1 MKMEASAL
9 IDKIIQESKA
19 TPDELISLLTVDS
32 RGALYAKATSVKEK
46 IYDKNIILRGI
57 IEFSSFCRCACT
69 YCGLSCEN
77 IKLPRYRFTENDI
90 LKYAKEAYAAGYR
103 SIILQSGED
112 FSYDADSISRIIRS
126 IKGLGNLILTLS
138 IGERTHEE
146 YTQWFKDGAN
156 RYLLKHETS
165 DEKLY
170 NGLHP
175 HSSFKKR
182 MDCLLDLKSIGYQ
195 IGSGFMVGLPGQT
208 LESLA
213 RDILLLQELSVDMA
227 GIGIYIPHPDTP
239 LAGLVS
245 GSPDLAIACVA
256 LSRILLKK
264 VHLPSTTSIETESTE
279 KYSSLS
285 AGANVIMKKV
295 EPYHYRK
302 LYEIY
307 PNPKIFDKSILEE
320 RKELE
325 KFVLERGL
333 KVERTVQ

>member
-1 MKMEASAL
+1 M
-9 IDKIIQESKA
+9 
-19 TPDELISLLTVDS
+19 V
-32 RGALYAKATSVKEK
+32 
-46 IYDKNIILRGI
+46 
-57 IEFSSFCRCACT
+57 
-69 YCGLSCEN
+69 
-77 IKLPRYRFTENDI
+77 
-90 LKYAKEAYAAGYR
+90 
-103 SIILQSGED
+103 
-112 FSYDADSISRIIRS
+112 
-126 IKGLGNLILTLS
+126 LTLS

-146 YTQWFKDGAN
+146 YAQWYKDGAD

-165 DEKLY
+165 NENLY
-170 NGLHP
+170 NALHP

-182 MDCLLDLKSIGYQ
+182 MDCLWDLKSIGYQ

-208 LESLA
+208 LESLT

-239 LAGLVS
+239 LAGSVS

-295 EPYHYRK
+295 EPYSYRK

-320 RKELE
+320 RIELE
-325 KFVLERGL
+325 KFVALRGL
-333 KVERTVQ
+333 KVERTIQ